1 MNVEG
6 IARKIKK
13 GAPVEEL
20 SAAEVLLNSGVA
32 HDLAG
37 KPGSRQVTL
46 LSADA
51 WQEVCKSMGQEIA
64 WTVRRANILLSGVSF
79 SKNDVGKVIEIGT
92 LQLQITKET
101 VPCQLMD
108 DQVDGLQAELAKE
121 WNGGVCCCVLQEGT
135 IAVGDTA
142 RFL

>member
-1 MNVEG
+1 MKVEG
-6 IARKIKK
+6 IAHKVKK
-13 GAPVEEL
+13 GAPVVEL
-20 SAAEVLLNSGVA
+20 SAAQVLVDSGVA
-32 HDLAG
+32 NDLSG

-51 WQEVCKSMGQEIA
+51 WQRVCENMGVDIA

-79 SKNDVGKVIEIGT
+79 SKDDLGRVIEIGD

-108 DQVDGLQAELAKE
+108 DQLQGLQEELAQQ
-121 WNGGVCCCVLQEGT
+121 WNGGVCCRVVKAGN
-135 IAVGDTA
+135 IAVGDSA
-142 RFL
+142 GFI